1 MVQDNFQQLTSYK
14 NDEKC
19 FFIYHLRSLFCFW
32 DISIFLRIF
41 GHVEK
46 RLDKKANFQNLRRH
60 TLDNKQLQYTY
71 FRISQEVK
79 AIR

>member
-1 MVQDNFQQLTSYK
+1 M
-14 NDEKC
+14 
-19 FFIYHLRSLFCFW
+19 
-32 DISIFLRIF
+32 F

-46 RLDKKANFQNLRRH
+46 RLDKKAKFQNLRRH